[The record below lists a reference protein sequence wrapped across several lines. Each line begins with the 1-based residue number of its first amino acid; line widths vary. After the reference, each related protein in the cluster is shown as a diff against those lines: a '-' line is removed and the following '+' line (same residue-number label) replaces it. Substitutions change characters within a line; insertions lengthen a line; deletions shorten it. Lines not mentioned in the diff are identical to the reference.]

1 MSMHIEIDGAPVSL
15 FRCARM
21 QAHGGE
27 GYVALVQCT
36 DEITGEVR
44 IPDFAL
50 ADDAGAD
57 HITKI
62 MTKHVVWAMRVEGG
76 SVRDLAPDS
85 LEKLAA
91 KFGFIV

>member
-1 MSMHIEIDGAPVSL
+1 MSMNIEIDGAPISL

-36 DEITGEVR
+36 DEITGEARV
-44 IPDFAL
+44 PDFAL

-76 SVRDLAPDS
+76 NVWDIPV
-85 LEKLAA
+85 EKLIPLAHR
-91 KFGFIV
+91 FGFIV